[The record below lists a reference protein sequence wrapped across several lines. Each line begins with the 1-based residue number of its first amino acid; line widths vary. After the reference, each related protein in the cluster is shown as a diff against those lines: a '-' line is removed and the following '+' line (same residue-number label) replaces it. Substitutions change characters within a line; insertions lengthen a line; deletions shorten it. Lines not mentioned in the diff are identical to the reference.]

1 MNSKSQNI
9 RNSIWNII
17 DVILYPITF
26 LATTSFFIDRLGE
39 QVFGLWMLLNSLLIA
54 FQVFNFGLSTSTVRF
69 VAQFK
74 HLNQAQRLKI
84 VINTNLSV
92 SILLFILSIL
102 LGFIISWNVKNN
114 NLFDLP
120 LQLRHTAST
129 AIQITCIIIGL
140 KFIEQIF
147 LNAFKGLNRF
157 DTYALLNG
165 IIRFGTLG
173 INIIQLFFYQSL
185 VTMLI
190 TNLLITVV
198 MLIVQFFLLRKNV
211 KDYTMRFFFR
221 KKFLKETGQFG
232 LLTWVQSVAVIIVFQ
247 LDKYL
252 VITYYGPE
260 ELGKYAITATIFVNI
275 HTALTACVTWL
286 IPKLIKY
293 KESMNESRQLYI
305 TMRAFITILSI
316 ITLSVFYIV
325 HQPFFNLWIGA
336 DRFGK
341 IKEYIK
347 LFTVFEFFY
356 MLIIAPPLYLNYSNN
371 VRSGTLV
378 ILLTSILNIAGIL
391 AGYFFYNSIT
401 GILYGLIISTIIA
414 DILVYSIMYK
424 IVLQRKL
431 FWEVFVFLGF
441 SVLAST
447 LVTTGSYILQS
458 AILAG
463 IIVLLYLAFIKKE
476 RFSLNALFE

>member
-1 MNSKSQNI
+1 MNSKAQNI
-9 RNSIWNII
+9 KNSIWNII
-17 DVILYPITF
+17 DVVLYPITF
-26 LATTSFFIDRLGE
+26 LATTPFFIDRFGE

-54 FQVFNFGLSTSTVRF
+54 FQVFNFGLSTSTVKF
-69 VAQFK
+69 VAQFR
-74 HLNQAQRLKI
+74 HLNQAQRVKI

-92 SILLFILSIL
+92 SILLFVLSIL
-102 LGFIISWNVKNN
+102 LGFVISRNVKNN

-120 LQLRHTAST
+120 LQLRHTASI

-173 INIIQLFFYQSL
+173 INIIQLFFYQTL
-185 VTMLI
+185 VTMLV
-190 TNLLITVV
+190 TNLLITVL
-198 MLIVQFFLLRKNV
+198 MLVVQFFLLRKNV
-211 KDYTMRFFFR
+211 KDYAIRFFFR

-232 LLTWVQSVAVIIVFQ
+232 LLTWLQSVAVIIVFQ

-275 HTALTACVTWL
+275 HTALTACITWL

-293 KESMNESRQLYI
+293 KDSRNESRQLYLA
-305 TMRAFITILSI
+305 MRAFITMVSI
-316 ITLSVFYIV
+316 IALSVFYII
-325 HQPFFNLWIGA
+325 HAPFFSLWIGA

-341 IKEYIK
+341 IREYIR

-356 MLIIAPPLYLNYSNN
+356 MLIIAPPLYLNYSNH

-391 AGYFFYNSIT
+391 IGYFLYNSIQ
-401 GILYGLIISTIIA
+401 GILYGLIISTIVA
-414 DILVYSIMYK
+414 AILVYGIVCK
-424 IVLQRKL
+424 IVFHKRI

-447 LVTTGSYILQS
+447 LVLTGSYILQS
-458 AILAG
+458 AILGG
-463 IIVLLYLAFIKKE
+463 IIFLLYLAFIKKE
-476 RFSLNALFE
+476 KFSLNALFE